1 VKSGNRAA
9 FLVAIQPGSLSQ
21 RPGGVN
27 TRLAVRQIAKIS
39 RPEHDA
45 GALSGNPILP
55 SKTIEEPARQVPLY
69 GEYDVA
75 VLGGGPA
82 GIAAAV
88 AAARAGRRTLLIER
102 YGFLGG
108 MGTAAGVTNFC
119 GLHAN
124 VHGEMHRVV
133 QGIASE
139 LLDRIDRLGG
149 LNAPH
154 LILGKILAQAYDTAA
169 YKIAADDLLATHKVD
184 ILFHALGAGVVMHDI
199 RSINALMVETKAG
212 RQAVRAGIFIDC
224 SGDGDLAAWAGAPFE
239 IGDDQG
245 HMLYPSMMFRLNGID
260 PEKAG
265 DAWRT
270 IPALME
276 KAEAAG
282 THKFPRKAAIVR
294 PQRSQIEWRVN
305 FTQVAREDGAAVSGL
320 DPDEMTRG
328 EIEGRRQAVKAFE
341 FLRTVPGFEKS
352 YIVDLPPQL
361 GIRETR
367 RVVGGYMLSGED
379 VLGCASFE
387 DSIGVNGW
395 PMESHVAGDV
405 IFKFPPIPESR
416 GYNELPYRMLVP
428 EGIDNLLMAGRCASM
443 THDGQS
449 AARVSGACFAMGEA
463 AGAAADLALSGN
475 TIPRDIAVEKLQQAL
490 QQQGAFIGRGQK
502 VPEGL

>member
-1 VKSGNRAA
+1 M
-9 FLVAIQPGSLSQ
+9 
-21 RPGGVN
+21 
-27 TRLAVRQIAKIS
+27 VR
-39 RPEHDA
+39 
-45 GALSGNPILP
+45 
-55 SKTIEEPARQVPLY
+55 TFIEEPARRVPLY
-69 GEYDVA
+69 GEYEVV

-88 AAARAGRRTLLIER
+88 AAAHAGRRTLLIER

-124 VHGEMHRVV
+124 VHGKMHRVV
-133 QGIASE
+133 RGVASE
-139 LLDRIDRLGG
+139 LLDRIDQLGG

-169 YKIAADDLLATHKVD
+169 YKIAADDLLAAQKVEL
-184 ILFHALGAGVVMHDI
+184 LFHALGAGIVMHDEKRI
-199 RSINALMVETKAG
+199 DALLVETKAG
-212 RQAVRAGIFIDC
+212 RQAVRALTFIDC
-224 SGDGDLAAWAGAPFE
+224 SGDGDLAAWAGARYE
-239 IGDDQG
+239 IGDNNG
-245 HMLYPSMMFRLNGID
+245 SMLYPSMMFRLNGID
-260 PEKAG
+260 PERAG
-265 DAWRT
+265 EAWRT

-276 KAEAAG
+276 QAEAAG
-282 THKFPRKAAIVR
+282 THHFPRKAAIVR
-294 PQRSQIEWRVN
+294 PQRSAIEWRVN
-305 FTQVAREDGAAVSGL
+305 FTQLARADGAAINGL
-320 DPDEMTRG
+320 EPDDLTRG
-328 EIEGRRQAVKAFE
+328 EIDGRRQAVKAFN

-367 RVVGGYMLSGED
+367 RIVGGYMLSGED

-395 PMESHVAGDV
+395 PIESHVAGDV
-405 IFKFPPIPESR
+405 VFKFPPIPESR
-416 GYNELPYRMLVP
+416 GFNELPYRMLIP
-428 EGIDNLLMAGRCASM
+428 ESLDNLLVAGRCASM

-463 AGAAADLALSGN
+463 AGTAAALALGGN
-475 TIPRDIAVEKLQQAL
+475 TIPRDIAVNKLQL
-490 QQQGAFIGRGQK
+490 ELIKRGAFLGQNQA